1 MVAAEEMDFNDNDEC
16 VSVKGKK
23 VSFGLVISD

>member
-1 MVAAEEMDFNDNDEC
+1 MAAEEMDFNGNDKC
-16 VSVKGKK
+16 VSVKGRK